1 MSNRRL
7 STQVVSQFKI
17 FFFSRSDSKMGKGA
31 KSCSPSTGAS
41 WLWLAPGRKAGSQ
54 WQDRRRTLQGC
65 CRVGEQHGQ
74 RLSTELQMARLVAR
88 LGWGGHSFCSQPIPL
103 LSQSLDLAVP
113 QLQSF
118 IFIAL
123 FKLPALRAQV
133 AVISLPFMCDVS
145 IDLKVRTTLK
155 VWRASGPLSA

>member
-17 FFFSRSDSKMGKGA
+17 FFFPGQTPRWGRELNPVALQLEHRGF
-31 KSCSPSTGAS
+31 G
-41 WLWLAPGRKAGSQ
+41 WL
-54 WQDRRRTLQGC
+54 QDRRRTLQGC

-74 RLSTELQMARLVAR
+74 RLSTELQRARLVAR